1 MKPGFED
8 DFVPKSFEPFYQA
21 MGRANGIAFVE
32 VSSAGILVGGG
43 SGLFSKLPL
52 RPHKTLSAA

>member
-1 MKPGFED
+1 
-8 DFVPKSFEPFYQA
+8 VPKSFEPFYQA

-43 SGLFSKLPL
+43 SVLLSKLPL
-52 RPHKTLSAA
+52 RPPKTLSAA